1 VLADDVADALVR
13 LVEHPGRDLDGKALN
28 LAARVPLSAADV
40 VAAWRERSGRAVTFH
55 PRPLWLSQSMEV
67 GKWLV
72 KKAGGRKDA
81 AFPSYRDLKSRS
93 LWPELSCER
102 ARDVLGWRP
111 VEEREE
117 FLERLFAD
125 RSG

>member
-1 VLADDVADALVR
+1 
-13 LVEHPGRDLDGKALN
+13 
-28 LAARVPLSAADV
+28 
-40 VAAWRERSGRAVTFH
+40 
-55 PRPLWLSQSMEV
+55 MEV